1 MPQIRPAVFVTLA
14 LCLIALAGLSGAH
27 AQDIPPGSGEFQ
39 AWCARCHGPEGKG
52 DGPVAKDLE
61 TAPTDLT
68 QLAAENSGTFP
79 AERVKRS
86 IDGRSTEAGHGTRQM
101 PVWGNWF
108 AFEVT
113 SGGLLKTDQSRTEAE
128 ITERVD
134 RITSY
139 VKSLQ
144 R

>member
-1 MPQIRPAVFVTLA
+1 MPQSHPVILAVLTICLTTLLWLTSA
-14 LCLIALAGLSGAH
+14 Q
-27 AQDIPPGSGEFQ
+27 AQDAEAGSGEFQ

-61 TAPTDLT
+61 TAPSDLT
-68 QLAAENSGTFP
+68 QLAIQNGGAFP
-79 AERVKRS
+79 AERVKSS
-86 IDGRSTEAGHGTRQM
+86 IDGRSTEAAHGTRQM

-113 SGGLLKTDQSRTEAE
+113 SGGLLKTDQAKSEAE
-128 ITERVD
+128 INERIE
-134 RITSY
+134 RITAY